1 VASSW
6 KQKILFYP
14 DSKCLAIYEYVMFI
28 AVIYSCFT
36 SAFTVAFEPP
46 QPEYFIAIEHFVCAV
61 FTLDIVM
68 KFLKV
73 PDVEDNK

>member
-1 VASSW
+1 
-6 KQKILFYP
+6 
-14 DSKCLAIYEYVMFI
+14 MFI